1 MKNLLTLEQE
11 LRKCRRNSCIMKK
24 LFEADFLPI
33 ENSSFLY
40 TTPPEIGRIRL
51 SKVEGLL
58 LGTAIGDVLGNK
70 YESLIPDQKSPLA
83 PIASFHPNAHITDD
97 TQLSFIKLEVLLSE
111 GWFNPEVL
119 AKRIV
124 KERIIGIGHSVKTF
138 IRKFKDLKYPWF
150 VSGVKSAGNGGLFL
164 APIPIPHVHKPSFE
178 LWCDTVVTTRLIYWD
193 RLAISSAVAF
203 MNIVWKCL
211 KMTEPP
217 EEDWWIEEYIKVARD
232 LEGDSSR
239 YSTRYGEKYSGPAW
253 YFVEKVLKRAL
264 EKRMS
269 VHELSN
275 SIGSG
280 AYLLETVPVTLYILA
295 IRAYNPVLALLDAVT
310 YTKDSDT
317 IGAIVGYIVGA
328 LHGIRG
334 FPGYLV
340 KPLLREK
347 LPRKY
352 LELLISSEE
361 ILKRGSVEDDGIVNG
376 YGFESPK
383 DDDPWM

>member
-1 MKNLLTLEQE
+1 
-11 LRKCRRNSCIMKK
+11 
-24 LFEADFLPI
+24 
-33 ENSSFLY
+33 
-40 TTPPEIGRIRL
+40 
-51 SKVEGLL
+51 
-58 LGTAIGDVLGNK
+58 
-70 YESLIPDQKSPLA
+70 
-83 PIASFHPNAHITDD
+83 
-97 TQLSFIKLEVLLSE
+97 
-111 GWFNPEVL
+111 
-119 AKRIV
+119 
-124 KERIIGIGHSVKTF
+124 
-138 IRKFKDLKYPWF
+138 
-150 VSGVKSAGNGGLFL
+150 
-164 APIPIPHVHKPSFE
+164 
-178 LWCDTVVTTRLIYWD
+178 
-193 RLAISSAVAF
+193 
-203 MNIVWKCL
+203 
-211 KMTEPP
+211 
-217 EEDWWIEEYIKVARD
+217 
-232 LEGDSSR
+232 
-239 YSTRYGEKYSGPAW
+239 
-253 YFVEKVLKRAL
+253 
-264 EKRMS
+264 MS

-361 ILKRGSVEDDGIVNG
+361 ILKRGSVENDGIVNG